1 MENKQQIDK
10 VLKTLRQLRNAYE
23 GAKKINSENE
33 AAAAAAAIQRLLLKY
48 NLSMEQL
55 DLEEPEANPILKE
68 NVSGYTYKSIGGDWE
83 MYLTSVLCRHNLCRC
98 LLYGS
103 IKKLVIVGRR
113 ENIETVKGL
122 RDMLSE
128 RYVNF
133 SKAKYKEY
141 IASGD
146 YYKPMSKDRYQRGY
160 LKGCAAGL
168 DAKLTEEE
176 ERDKKQDVELGTK
189 VTALVVRNDA
199 AIDNFIANEWGRL
212 GRSRRSGTKLT
223 GAFYEGYAEGKKTEI
238 YKPIA
243 DSHHESAKSI
253 QLLGN

>member
-1 MENKQQIDK
+1 
-10 VLKTLRQLRNAYE
+10 
-23 GAKKINSENE
+23 
-33 AAAAAAAIQRLLLKY
+33 
-48 NLSMEQL
+48 
-55 DLEEPEANPILKE
+55 
-68 NVSGYTYKSIGGDWE
+68 
-83 MYLTSVLCRHNLCRC
+83 
-98 LLYGS
+98 
-103 IKKLVIVGRR
+103 
-113 ENIETVKGL
+113 
-122 RDMLSE
+122 
-128 RYVNF
+128 
-133 SKAKYKEY
+133 
-141 IASGD
+141 
-146 YYKPMSKDRYQRGY
+146 MSKDRYQRGY

-168 DAKLTEEE
+168 DAKLTEE

>member
-1 MENKQQIDK
+1 MENQEQIDK
-10 VLKTLRQLRNAYE
+10 VLKTLRQLKNMYE
-23 GAKKINSENE
+23 GAKKINSEGE

-48 NLSMEQL
+48 NLSMEQV
-55 DLEEPEANPILKE
+55 DMTEPDKDPILKE
-68 NVSGYTYKSIGGDWE
+68 NVSGFTYKSIGGDWE
-83 MYLTSVLCRHNLCRC
+83 MYLTSVLCRHNFCRC
-98 LLYGS
+98 LQYGT
-103 IKKLVIVGRR
+103 IHKLVIVGKR
-113 ENIETVKGL
+113 ENIETVKWL

-133 SKAKYKEY
+133 SKTKYKEY
-141 IASGD
+141 IESGE

-176 ERDKKQDVELGTK
+176 KKDKEQDVEFGAK

-199 AIDNFIANEWGRL
+199 AIEEFIANEWGKL
-212 GRSRRSGTKLT
+212 GKSRRSGTRAS
-223 GAFYEGYAEGKKTEI
+223 GAFYEGYEEGKKTEI

-253 QLLGN
+253 QLLK

>member
-1 MENKQQIDK
+1 MENKEQIDK
-10 VLKTLRQLRNAYE
+10 VLKTLRQLKNMYE
-23 GAKKINSENE
+23 GAKKINSEGE

-48 NLSMEQL
+48 NLSMEQV
-55 DLEEPEANPILKE
+55 DMNEPEADPILKE

-83 MYLTSVLCRHNLCRC
+83 MYLTSVLCRHNFCRC
-98 LLYGS
+98 LLYGT
-103 IKKLVIVGRR
+103 IQKLVIVGKR
-113 ENIETVKGL
+113 ENIETVKWL

-141 IASGD
+141 LASGE

-176 ERDKKQDVELGTK
+176 EKDKKQDVEFGTK

-199 AIDNFIANEWGRL
+199 AIDNFIANTWGKL
-212 GRSRRSGTKLT
+212 GKGRRSSTRAT
-223 GAFYEGYAEGKKTEI
+223 GAYYEGFEEGKKTEI

-243 DSHHESAKSI
+243 DSHRESAKSV